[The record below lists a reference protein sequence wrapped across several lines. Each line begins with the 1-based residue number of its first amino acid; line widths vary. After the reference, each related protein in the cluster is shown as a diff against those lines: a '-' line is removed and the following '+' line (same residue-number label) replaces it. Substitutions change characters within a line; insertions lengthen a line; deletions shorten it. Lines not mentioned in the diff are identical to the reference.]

1 MKSIDAGELLDM
13 AMSGTTATLLAR
25 RWQSALLV
33 NVDNIT
39 LKNLM
44 DNTDA
49 MQALSRIEDFRSLND
64 DIAVVIN
71 KSSTVKE
78 LKKKGKEQ
86 ALTKDEKQTLTDEE
100 KKEKSLRKQI
110 QDKLIKFATRIPIFM
125 YLTDYREHTLQDVV
139 RELEP
144 ELFTKVT
151 GLTQLDFNLLVG
163 LNVFN
168 PSIMNDAVYKFK
180 RYEDS
185 SLEYTGIDK
194 KDVWV
199 GLYDTRIRRDIS
211 TS

>member
-1 MKSIDAGELLDM
+1 
-13 AMSGTTATLLAR
+13 
-25 RWQSALLV
+25 
-33 NVDNIT
+33 
-39 LKNLM
+39 M

-86 ALTKDEKQTLTDEE
+86 PLTKDEKQTLTDEE

-125 YLTDYREHTLQDVV
+125 YLSDYREHTLQDVV

-185 SLEYTGIDK
+185 SLEYAGIDK

-199 GLYDTRIRRDIS
+199 GLYDTRIRRDN
-211 TS
+211 